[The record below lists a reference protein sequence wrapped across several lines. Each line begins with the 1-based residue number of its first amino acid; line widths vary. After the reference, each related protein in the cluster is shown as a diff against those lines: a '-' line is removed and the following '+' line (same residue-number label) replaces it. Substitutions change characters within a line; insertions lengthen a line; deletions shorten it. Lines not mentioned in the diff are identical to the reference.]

1 VTAVEAFLASGVR
14 FSTPILLAALGCL
27 PTRWTRDLNVGLEGA
42 MLFGAFSGV
51 VTGYHFGSAAAAVL
65 ATAVIGA
72 AAGLGFGAL
81 ITWLRASAFVVGTA
95 LNVLAAGATVY
106 LLRSWFGV
114 KGAFSSPQIP
124 ALPTLELGFLARIPL
139 LGPVLSGQTPLTYAS
154 WLLVG
159 FVAWASRHSVLV
171 RHLKASG
178 EHPEALRVAGGNVTR
193 ARILAQVWCF
203 ALCGLAGVQLSLG
216 QLTLF
221 TEGMTSGLG
230 FVALAVVI
238 FCRGSALLLT
248 GMSAAFGLTSALSVR
263 LDSSVLP
270 SQFAQ
275 MLPYLVAFVGL
286 VVLSRR
292 SRAPETRMLTP
303 SLED

>member
-1 VTAVEAFLASGVR
+1 
-14 FSTPILLAALGCL
+14 
-27 PTRWTRDLNVGLEGA
+27 
-42 MLFGAFSGV
+42 
-51 VTGYHFGSAAAAVL
+51 
-65 ATAVIGA
+65 
-72 AAGLGFGAL
+72 
-81 ITWLRASAFVVGTA
+81 VVGTA

-124 ALPTLELGFLARIPL
+124 ALPTLELGFLARIPAAR
-139 LGPVLSGQTPLTYAS
+139 GRCSPGRTTLTYAS

-193 ARILAQVWCF
+193 ARILAQVLVLR
-203 ALCGLAGVQLSLG
+203 AVRVGRRAAQPGAVA
-216 QLTLF
+216 LF

-230 FVALAVVI
+230 LRGAGRGDLLSGQRAAAHRHVGGVRADLGAVRCGWTARCCRPVRPDAALP
-238 FCRGSALLLT
+238 G
-248 GMSAAFGLTSALSVR
+248 GVR
-263 LDSSVLP
+263 R
-270 SQFAQ
+270 
-275 MLPYLVAFVGL
+275 L

-303 SLED
+303 TLED